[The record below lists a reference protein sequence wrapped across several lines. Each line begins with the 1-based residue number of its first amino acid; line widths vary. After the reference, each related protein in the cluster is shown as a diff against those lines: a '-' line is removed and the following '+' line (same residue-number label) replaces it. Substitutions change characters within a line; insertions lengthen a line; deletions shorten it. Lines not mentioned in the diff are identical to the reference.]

1 MTYVLWDFST
11 PRTFSPSDELSVGRI
26 RTSSA
31 PAPVSWEK
39 MGTAA
44 GGSLAGAFLLF
55 LLLAVAPPLAASG
68 HGAADVSPTP
78 PGPDDAPWSAKL
90 EKEFKRLQKL
100 LPTLEYTA
108 AQKLLQEAKRRLGP
122 RPRTLHYPQD
132 KIEHMVVLFVENR
145 ASDHVWSVLRK
156 TFMPFLKSSFHLKH
170 DHFPRQAR
178 DKQM

>member
-1 MTYVLWDFST
+1 
-11 PRTFSPSDELSVGRI
+11 VGFLHPTHFQPKR
-26 RTSSA
+26 RA
-31 PAPVSWEK
+31 ERRPYPHEQCACASWET

-68 HGAADVSPTP
+68 NGAADVTPSP